1 LEIAVATWVKGKFD
15 GAPVRLPIN
24 EETAWER
31 AQHEKFR
38 ARWGGDPFKGCLFF
52 WYSQWL
58 RCKPH
63 RRHCIEP
70 AL

>member
-1 LEIAVATWVKGKFD
+1 
-15 GAPVRLPIN
+15 VRLPLN

-52 WYSQWL
+52 GTLSGSAVN
-58 RCKPH
+58 RTSG
-63 RRHCIEP
+63 IV
-70 AL
+70 